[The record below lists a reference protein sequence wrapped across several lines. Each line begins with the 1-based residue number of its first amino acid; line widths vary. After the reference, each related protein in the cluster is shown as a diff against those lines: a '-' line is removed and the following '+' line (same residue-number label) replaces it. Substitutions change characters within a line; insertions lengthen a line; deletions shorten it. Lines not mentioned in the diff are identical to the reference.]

1 MKNLK
6 ERFLGNPWL
15 WWSKISE
22 IINWNSDCDSRN
34 IAYSGKS
41 IYLKMHL
48 GLFLFIQNDFLRY
61 IAHGIM
67 SYIITDKMH
76 WESR

>member
-1 MKNLK
+1 MCRYEKS
-6 ERFLGNPWL
+6 EV
-15 WWSKISE
+15 KIPRQSLVVMVT
-22 IINWNSDCDSRN
+22 DCDSRN

-41 IYLKMHL
+41 IYLKTHL
-48 GLFLFIQNDFLRY
+48 GLFLFIQNDFLQY